1 MSTDHGLGPNGK
13 ILWKM
18 SYIIVAG
25 DSFIVPPK
33 DKQTMWLTALSPMT
47 YGSKMFVTLCPLV
60 APYSSGY
67 SPNMF
72 TITISMY
79 MDKGII
85 QNDDID

>member
-1 MSTDHGLGPNGK
+1 MSTDRGLGPNGK
-13 ILWKM
+13 ILWK
-18 SYIIVAG
+18 ICCITVAG
-25 DSFIVPPK
+25 NSFIVPPK

-47 YGSKMFVTLCPLV
+47 YGSKMFVTLCPTV
-60 APYSSGY
+60 TQYTSGY

-85 QNDDID
+85 QNDSID